1 MFPPKSLGPSTQW
14 ELLKHLFLSVSVMC
28 FICDQAKYA
37 PGNLVG
43 QEFVKYVSAAS
54 QNNGEAQRMW
64 SSKQGQQTGCGS
76 YFQRIV
82 QAALSQV
89 FKKLENP
96 QTQEERIDILC
107 GQQMYKQTI
116 GDENVS
122 TTTRLEKY
130 PTNC

>member
-1 MFPPKSLGPSTQW
+1 
-14 ELLKHLFLSVSVMC
+14 
-28 FICDQAKYA
+28 
-37 PGNLVG
+37 
-43 QEFVKYVSAAS
+43 
-54 QNNGEAQRMW
+54 MW
-64 SSKQGQQTGCGS
+64 SSKRGQQTGCGL

-107 GQQMYKQTI
+107 GQPMHKQTI